1 MFINQLRQLKFH
13 QPCPIIYQCFFD
25 VNEYNDALFNDYL
38 IELPA
43 NLNKAAVKRK
53 AEFLAGRI
61 CVKKCMESLNFMS
74 RSETL
79 CLKVG
84 EHRAPVWPNDIIGS
98 ITHNQNS
105 AIAIAGFKKNNNY
118 IGIDKENF
126 IKQDIAQQIKAS
138 LINENE
144 NGYLKQL
151 ANNLY
156 KSQSFEYLLTIA
168 FSCKESLFK
177 ALYPS
182 VQRYFDFKDAQVI
195 AIDLNNK
202 QCKLKLLSDLSEHYK
217 KNDIFTCDLIIDED
231 SVTSLLM
238 SP

>member
-13 QPCPIIYQCFFD
+13 HSCSIIYQCFFD

-38 IELPA
+38 IESPA
-43 NLNKAAVKRK
+43 NLNKAVVKRK
-53 AEFLAGRI
+53 AEFLAGRV

-74 RSETL
+74 HSETL
-79 CLKVG
+79 CLKIG
-84 EHRAPVWPNDIIGS
+84 KHRAPVWPSDIIGS

-118 IGIDKENF
+118 IGVDKENF
-126 IKQDIAQQIKAS
+126 IEQDIAQQIKAS

-144 NGYLKQL
+144 NGYLEKL

-156 KSQSFEYLLTIA
+156 KYQPFEYLLTIA

-202 QCKLKLLSDLSEHYK
+202 QCQLKLLIDLSEHYK